1 VYINSV
7 NVFQPINIKFFVYL
21 VCLNSHMY
29 TGKGCE
35 GTNKC
40 KIRKKLQLNRG
51 GEFTFY
57 NRIPYSEGDVCSL
70 TNKTLY
76 CH

>member
-1 VYINSV
+1 
-7 NVFQPINIKFFVYL
+7 
-21 VCLNSHMY
+21 MY

-51 GEFTFY
+51 GEFK
-57 NRIPYSEGDVCSL
+57 N
-70 TNKTLY
+70 
-76 CH
+76 

>member
-1 VYINSV
+1 
-7 NVFQPINIKFFVYL
+7 
-21 VCLNSHMY
+21 MY

-57 NRIPYSEGDVCSL
+57 NRIPYSC
-70 TNKTLY
+70 N
-76 CH
+76 H